1 MASWSHTRQALPNA
15 GRQERE
21 AEAVGQLQSIQQN
34 VRGREES
41 WLIPIKNCHSHKP
54 IKHWKEGGGTMLL
67 WRVMIL
73 SFRQIITGDGG
84 IPTCT
89 QTGIALTLNLR
100 RKLGLAMK
108 FGSFSEQMWWLNNT
122 RGKRKKEKCVTCGRT
137 TFRGKEERTLR
148 RQNRET
154 KTKAM

>member
-108 FGSFSEQMWWLNNT
+108 FGSFLN
-122 RGKRKKEKCVTCGRT
+122 RCGDWIIQGGRERKKNVWLVEELHLGEK
-137 TFRGKEERTLR
+137 R
-148 RQNRET
+148 REP
-154 KTKAM
+154 